1 MQKGIRLRSRLYL
14 MVLPLV
20 VAAVFLSG
28 VLASLDSRVA
38 LTRLADR
45 LMAFK
50 AEALQNYFESE
61 WKILVQLGLDKQPAY
76 QEAVQA
82 SLRSYAASLL
92 RSESETIFAF
102 DAQGKIEMQIGF
114 RSLTSADTAPKRSV
128 EAVKLAPGWF
138 TGRLLGEDRVGVAFR
153 LEPLGWTVAVTEL
166 EPAFFS
172 DVRAMQ
178 YMHLWILVISVVLVA
193 GVLSL
198 FIRHIIGPAERLT
211 KTIGRITATNDL
223 APRARIEFADEIGTL
238 AREFNTMIS
247 SLQANYRK
255 LEETTQAEIRSRQ
268 LAVEREAETL
278 FLLGRV
284 SDFRDIETGAHLRR
298 IGSLSALLM
307 TLLGQGKEQEEL
319 MRNSSPLH
327 DIGKLAVPDSIL
339 LKPGKFS
346 PEEYEKMKRHTLVGY
361 ELLKDSRS
369 IYLVEGARIALS
381 HHEKWDGTGYPS
393 GLKGED
399 IPLSGRIVGMV
410 DVFDALTSA
419 RPYKEAWN
427 FEHVRRYMAEQRGKH
442 FDPHLVDV
450 FLENFSAFEDCIAEG
465 ASGEDGQQPRG
476 VT

>member
-38 LTRLADR
+38 LTRLANR

-50 AEALQNYFESE
+50 AEALRDYFESE
-61 WKILVQLGLDKQPAY
+61 WKVLMQLGLDKDPAY
-76 QEAVQA
+76 REAVEA

-92 RSESETIFAF
+92 RSESEMVFAF
-102 DAQGKIEMQIGF
+102 DAQGNTEMQIGF
-114 RSLTSADTAPKRSV
+114 QTLSSKETRQQRSA

-138 TGRLLGEDRVGVAFR
+138 TERLLGQDRVGVAFR

-178 YMHLWILVISVVLVA
+178 YTHLWILVASVVVVA
-193 GVLSL
+193 IVLSL
-198 FIRHIIGPAERLT
+198 FIRHILGPAERLT
-211 KTIGRITATNDL
+211 KTIERITVTNDL
-223 APRARIEFADEIGTL
+223 TPRARIEFADEIGTL

-247 SLQANYRK
+247 SLQTNYRR
-255 LEETTQAEIRSRQ
+255 LEETTLAEIRSRQ
-268 LAVEREAETL
+268 LAVEREVETL

-284 SDFRDIETGAHLRR
+284 SDFRDVETGAHLKR
-298 IGSLSALLM
+298 IGSLSALM
-307 TLLGQGKEQEEL
+307 TTLLGQSGEQEKL
-319 MRNSSPLH
+319 MRDSSPLH

-346 PEEYEKMKRHTLVGY
+346 PEEYEKMKLHTVLGY
-361 ELLKDSRS
+361 ELLKDAHSM
-369 IYLVEGARIALS
+369 YLIEGATIALS

-399 IPLSGRIVGMV
+399 IPLSGRIVGIV

-419 RPYKEAWN
+419 RPYKEAWG
-427 FEHVRRYMAEQRGKH
+427 FESVRAYIAEQRGKH
-442 FDPHLVDV
+442 FDPRLVDIL
-450 FLENFSAFEDCIAEG
+450 LENFSAFQECITGSEK
-465 ASGEDGQQPRG
+465 
-476 VT
+476 VTISK